1 MGDEAQYMFHARAIL
16 LQLWGAEH
24 GFFTETTLD
33 LQFHLEAW
41 LLWGMGGGTLSMGI
55 SVLMVNT
62 GGDDSGR
69 LFRELGGYQLVVSV
83 LQSRTTEAQFGD

>member
-41 LLWGMGGGTLSMGI
+41 LLWGMGGGTLSMRPRGEHWQRGQWSALQGVGRI
-55 SVLMVNT
+55 SA
-62 GGDDSGR
+62 
-69 LFRELGGYQLVVSV
+69 
-83 LQSRTTEAQFGD
+83 SRKCAPEQDNRGAVW